1 MHYLLSPQA
10 STTERDAAPLYL
22 GLSWSRDLDLD
33 PLSPRSAPPPWQLS
47 LVQPGLAVWCMW
59 VQHGGISAEHLVSLV
74 LLQCASLAI
83 LSLGN
88 AIACVPPF
96 CLPSSFLEA
105 FSHVRSCDVLPHA
118 YVCFYAKN
126 KGHFPASNTHHVM
139 SQIQSIRVYRLFPL
153 VSNERRVQAPDLHF
167 PYVMLPSPSR
177 TSRLGPV

>member
-1 MHYLLSPQA
+1 VPKVVPLMHYLLSPQA

-33 PLSPRSAPPPWQLS
+33 PSSPRSAPPPWQLS

-118 YVCFYAKN
+118 YVCFTQRTRVTSQ
-126 KGHFPASNTHHVM
+126 PQTH
-139 SQIQSIRVYRLFPL
+139 I
-153 VSNERRVQAPDLHF
+153 
-167 PYVMLPSPSR
+167 MLCHKYNQFGFTDSSH
-177 TSRLGPV
+177 